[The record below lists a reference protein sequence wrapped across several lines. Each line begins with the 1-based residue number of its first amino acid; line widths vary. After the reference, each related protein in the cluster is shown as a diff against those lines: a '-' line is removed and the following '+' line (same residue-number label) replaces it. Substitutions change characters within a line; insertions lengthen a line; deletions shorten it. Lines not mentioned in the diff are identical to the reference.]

1 MTSGIRL
8 IDHLVTHE
16 LEANTAQQA
25 LEKIAPWGDRTG
37 LFKST
42 WLEAVIKRELEF
54 PTGLPTLIPVAIPH
68 TDSVHVNADG
78 VGFFKLK
85 NPIEFGEMGSL
96 DEKVYVKMILP
107 LLITNPAEQVDLLM
121 GVIGALQ
128 DADFLNAL
136 DTASSTEE
144 IISIF
149 RGAGL

>member
-1 MTSGIRL
+1 MTSAIRL
-8 IDHLVTHE
+8 IDQLVTHE
-16 LEANTAQQA
+16 LDADSAVQA
-25 LEKIAPWGDRTG
+25 LEKIAHWDSTHSY
-37 LFKST
+37 FKST
-42 WLEAVIKRELEF
+42 WLEAVIKRESEF

-96 DEKVYVKMILP
+96 DDKVQVKMILP

-121 GVIGALQ
+121 AVIGALQ
-128 DADFLNAL
+128 NADFLNAL
-136 DTASSTEE
+136 DAASSSEE